1 MNGVP
6 TSVQAVEGVGHKYN
20 YDNIFIRT
28 IIAGVIN
35 ILNDRVFLTYQLSD
49 TETKIQILRYRD
61 KDTETKIH

>member
-28 IIAGVIN
+28 TIAGVIN
-35 ILNDRVFLTYQLSD
+35 ILNDRVFLTYQLSKPSHSSMQVQL
-49 TETKIQILRYRD
+49 EISLNRF
-61 KDTETKIH
+61 